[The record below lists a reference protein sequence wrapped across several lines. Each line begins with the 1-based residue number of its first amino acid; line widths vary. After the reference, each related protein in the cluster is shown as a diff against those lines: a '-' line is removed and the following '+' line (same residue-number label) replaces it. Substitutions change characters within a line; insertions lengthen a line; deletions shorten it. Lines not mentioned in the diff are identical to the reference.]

1 MKPTLFI
8 NKKSKKLSISL
19 LAIAIGLMVVA
30 VSYAQNINTDEAGK
44 RAKNVLEQAKTPEN
58 PNVPDNTIKNPIIND
73 DRASGYKVPE
83 IPDYGS
89 ANTAADPLAV
99 AQRYKDRM
107 YDPSLKKETDLLVF
121 VSFSM
126 PEASL
131 LRIASEAKKSGAV
144 LVLRGFKNGS
154 YQQTVEATRLING
167 LGAQAMVHPDLFTQY
182 QIVDVPTFVLA
193 DATEQGACEDSQTGS
208 CQPYYAIKGD
218 VSLSAVLESFEKRS
232 DSKKLTD
239 SAATRLSAL
248 SNNQFYDPKG
258 Q

>member
-1 MKPTLFI
+1 MKTLP
-8 NKKSKKLSISL
+8 KKTIAAVLIASL
-19 LAIAIGLMVVA
+19 CVFAF
-30 VSYAQNINTDEAGK
+30 AQNINTDEAGK
-44 RAKNVLEQAKTPEN
+44 RAKNVLEQVKTPEN
-58 PNVPDNTIKNPIIND
+58 PNVPDQPAKNPVVKD

-89 ANTAADPLAV
+89 ANTPADPLAV

-131 LRIASEAKKSGAV
+131 LRIAAEAKKTGAV

-154 YQQTVEATRLING
+154 YKQTVDATRLING
-167 LGAQAMVHPDLFTQY
+167 LGAQAMVHPDLFSTY
-182 QIVDVPTFVLA
+182 KIVDVPTFVLA
-193 DATEQGACEDSQTGS
+193 DATEQSTCEDSQTGS
-208 CQPYYAIKGD
+208 CNSYYAIKGD
-218 VSLSAVLESFEKRS
+218 VSLSAVLERFEKRT

-248 SNNQFYDPKG
+248 TNNQFYDQKG